1 MVTLKKDVLNYYSK
15 GDRFLVTAG
24 ADEVCQHGGELHP
37 LERREFDKPCS
48 VGNGSEMPAAKQIYA
63 YNFHQLLATQCGGL
77 LHPVLPMNAPYN
89 MIGTVRPCSEISRSE
104 LV

>member
-1 MVTLKKDVLNYYSK
+1 MVTLKKDHK

-77 LHPVLPMNAPYN
+77 IHPVLPMF
-89 MIGTVRPCSEISRSE
+89 
-104 LV
+104 